1 MFSSGG
7 KTNFLQRSKMR
18 FSIKVSGSDKMF
30 FHVFPPAE
38 RATGLHRQIIQ
49 TVLDKDNTF
58 YQRRSDGQLFA
69 IRKEDPILVAKIEG
83 EDFFSLEEIQKKF
96 GVSPTKFLNQVQN
109 GKLMK
114 KIDWI
119 SPELSQ
125 RKRRKRKMLCLKFRK
140 RLRSFLPELKS
151 WRKFFRSGKIDL
163 GLESPQNLLLGNLER
178 RFFAQTFFFVS
189 RRRLKSFQRD
199 DLIFKVCRGKS
210 LLLIKTSEFLFLI

>member
-1 MFSSGG
+1 
-7 KTNFLQRSKMR
+7 MR

-58 YQRRSDGQLFA
+58 YQRKSDGQLFA

-109 GKLMK
+109 GKFMK

-119 SPELSQ
+119 SPEL
-125 RKRRKRKMLCLKFRK
+125 F
-140 RLRSFLPELKS
+140 PEKE
-151 WRKFFRSGKIDL
+151 K
-163 GLESPQNLLLGNLER
+163 NLLAEMQEKIERLSSRVEKLEKA
-178 RFFAQTFFFVS
+178 FSF
-189 RRRLKSFQRD
+189 KS
-199 DLIFKVCRGKS
+199 
-210 LLLIKTSEFLFLI
+210 EN

>member
-1 MFSSGG
+1 MKVFSPEEDEFSPE
-7 KTNFLQRSKMR
+7 KFKMR
-18 FSIKVSGSDKMF
+18 FSIKVSGAEKMF

-58 YQRRSDGQLFA
+58 YQRKSDGQRFA

-109 GKLMK
+109 GKFMK

-119 SPELSQ
+119 SPEL
-125 RKRRKRKMLCLKFRK
+125 F
-140 RLRSFLPELKS
+140 PEKEKEEKNALLEIQEKIEKLS
-151 WRKFFRSGKIDL
+151 SRVEKLEKAFSIGK
-163 GLESPQNLLLGNLER
+163 N
-178 RFFAQTFFFVS
+178 
-189 RRRLKSFQRD
+189 
-199 DLIFKVCRGKS
+199 
-210 LLLIKTSEFLFLI
+210 